1 MNESDLG
8 RLIEPMMLVD
18 GGQILTTMLL
28 ALVLGVAVA
37 LVYRASVPGRV
48 LSPAIPNSLVL
59 LAMVSA
65 MVMMTI
71 GNSVARAFALVGALS
86 IVRFRT
92 RLRTAWDISFVFLS
106 LAVGIGCGV
115 LAYQI
120 TLLGTVIISLAIL
133 ALNVLRLTGMRA
145 DCVHTLRC
153 DVAPYE
159 GIETK
164 MNAVLERFVRHR
176 WLVEARSLRFGE
188 SLSLR
193 YRIVLRGPEQHGTL
207 LRELAGL
214 EGIERV
220 VIDNGEETAEVEEA

>member
-1 MNESDLG
+1 MNETDFG
-8 RLIEPMMLVD
+8 RALEPVMAGD
-18 GGQILTTMLL
+18 GGQVLAAMLL
-28 ALVLGVAVA
+28 SLVLGVAVA
-37 LVYRASVPGRV
+37 LLYRVSVPGRV
-48 LSPAIPNSLVL
+48 LSPTIQNSLVL

-65 MVMMTI
+65 MVMMAI

-115 LAYQI
+115 SSYHI
-120 TLLGTVIISLAIL
+120 TIVGTVLIALAVL

-145 DCVHTLRC
+145 DCIHMLRC
-153 DVAPYE
+153 DVASYE
-159 GIETK
+159 GIEAA
-164 MNAVLERFVRHR
+164 MNAVLDRFVARR
-176 WLVEARSLRFGE
+176 WLMEARSLRFGE

-193 YRIVLRGPEQHGTL
+193 YRVLLRGPDRLGAL
-207 LRELAGL
+207 LRELAGV

-220 VIDNGEETAEVEEA
+220 VLDTTEEAADAEDA